1 MTLFSL
7 LTWAIF
13 GAVAG
18 GIARAVFAC
27 VSTAAPAAPDSW
39 AATVA
44 LGVAG
49 SIVGG
54 LPFGHGPA
62 GFIGSVVGAV
72 VVVMIHAW
80 YTESN
85 Q

>member
-1 MTLFSL
+1 MSILSL
-7 LTWAIF
+7 LTWAAF
-13 GAVAG
+13 GAIAG
-18 GIARAVFAC
+18 GIARALVPGR
-27 VSTAAPAAPDSW
+27 VPAGWVP
-39 AATVA
+39 TIA
-44 LGVAG
+44 LGVLG
-49 SIVGG
+49 SVAGG

-62 GFIGSVVGAV
+62 GLLGSVVGAV

>member
-1 MTLFSL
+1 VSVLSI

-13 GAVAG
+13 GAIVG
-18 GIARAVFAC
+18 SLARAVCAC

-62 GFIGSVVGAV
+62 GLIGSIVGAV
-72 VVVMIHAW
+72 VVVCLHSW
-80 YTESN
+80 YTEG

>member
-7 LTWAIF
+7 LTWAFF

-18 GIARAVFAC
+18 GIARALVPGR
-27 VSTAAPAAPDSW
+27 VPAGWLP
-39 AATVA
+39 TIA

-54 LPFGHGPA
+54 LPFGAGPA
-62 GFIGSVVGAV
+62 GLVGSIIGAVAV
-72 VVVMIHAW
+72 VVIHSW
-80 YTESN
+80 YMEGNS
-85 Q
+85 

>member
-1 MTLFSL
+1 MTIFSL
-7 LTWAIF
+7 LTWAVF
-13 GAVAG
+13 GAIVGCA
-18 GIARAVFAC
+18 ARAVFAC
-27 VSTAAPAAPDSW
+27 VSIAPPAAPDSW

-72 VVVMIHAW
+72 AVICLHSW
-80 YTESN
+80 YTEG